1 MQVPLDPAAHLIA
14 GRHDAA
20 AGGGQVGGEPLDLPL
35 TFGKVGRV
43 ALGLL
48 AERLFPRGLL
58 AGQPAHPGGQRRDRH
73 AEHDRGLDGL
83 DAPAELVVRLRVEIV
98 ERQRRAHAGHDS
110 RRPFRPGQ
118 HSRRDD
124 QQHHRDQHAIHM
136 VTQRQQRDRQ
146 RDGHDQGGSRP
157 GSLPGPCAHAGIV
170 AVVSVSC
177 NAPESAED

>member
-48 AERLFPRGLL
+48 AERLFPHGLL

-83 DAPAELVVRLRVEIV
+83 DAPAE
-98 ERQRRAHAGHDS
+98 
-110 RRPFRPGQ
+110 RPGQ
-118 HSRRDD
+118 HRRRDG
-124 QQHHRDQHAIHM
+124 QQQHRDQHVIHM